1 MPCTTLPLQQ
11 SAPPGLSRGASYCA
25 LLEYATPPFFQCIFV
40 TFEQVLYVF
49 AHIKGE
55 RFDEEDNSAKSMGI
69 DTDKMKK
76 DASDKAAKKAIQTA
90 RENPEQAR
98 NLAAKA
104 ATGII

>member
-1 MPCTTLPLQQ
+1 MYNL
-11 SAPPGLSRGASYCA
+11 ASDAKCA
-25 LLEYATPPFFQCIFV
+25 SWIITWSIVLCFSG
-40 TFEQVLYVF
+40 VLYVV
-49 AHIKGE
+49 AHFKGE

-90 RENPEQAR
+90 KENPEQAR

>member
-1 MPCTTLPLQQ
+1 MYNLA
-11 SAPPGLSRGASYCA
+11 SAAKCASWIITWSIVLCFA
-25 LLEYATPPFFQCIFV
+25 G
-40 TFEQVLYVF
+40 VLYVV
-49 AHIKGE
+49 AHFKGE

-90 RENPEQAR
+90 KENPEQAR